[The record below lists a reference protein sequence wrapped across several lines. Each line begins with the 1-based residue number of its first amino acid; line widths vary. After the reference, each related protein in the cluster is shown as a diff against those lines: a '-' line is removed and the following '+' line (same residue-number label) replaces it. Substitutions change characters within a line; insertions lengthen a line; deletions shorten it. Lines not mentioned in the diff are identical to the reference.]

1 MESEFVLV
9 LALIIIG
16 IGLLTIIFL
25 LRDLNKNSGVSQEAL
40 GKLLR
45 DESDRIRQSVDEQ
58 SRISRVEMSDTIR
71 TSGETTRT
79 TLNDSLKQFGDT
91 QKERLDKFTEELK
104 SHSEILAKSQS
115 NLRETLENRQS
126 ILIQTIDSKLVE
138 MGSNQDK
145 QAKSLREEMTESF
158 GRLGHSLNESLKI
171 FGDSQKER
179 LNKFTE
185 ELKSHSE
192 ILAKSQTDL
201 RETLEKRLNIL
212 IQTIDSKLVEM
223 GVNQDKQAKDLRE
236 EMTGNVVRF
245 GHSLSESLKIFGDSQ
260 KERLEAVTQ
269 SLLVLSERH
278 DTAQKELKLTVE
290 NRLDVL
296 RTENTQKL
304 EDMRKTVDE
313 KLQATLETRLGESF
327 TRVVEQLERVHK
339 GIGEMQNLA
348 AGVGDLKKLL
358 SNVRVRGTWG
368 EVQLGAILEQMLTPD
383 QFIKNAQ
390 IKEGSQERVEFA
402 ILLPGQDEK
411 SHVLLPIDAK
421 FPQEDYDRLLS
432 FSENGDAEGI
442 AQASKELE
450 NRIRSFAKTIREKY
464 IDPPKTT
471 DFAILFL
478 PTEGLYAEILRRPGV
493 FEQIQKEFHV
503 TLTGPTTLS
512 ALLNALQMGFRTLLI
527 EKRSS
532 EVWKILGAVSAE
544 FSKYN
549 EVVDKLSKQLDTA
562 VKSVEKLGT
571 RTRAMNRKLTGVE
584 KLPDESAQLI
594 LGPAIAAEEGA
605 YCETEGEEDPLAL
618 TEQE

>member
-1 MESEFVLV
+1 
-9 LALIIIG
+9 
-16 IGLLTIIFL
+16 
-25 LRDLNKNSGVSQEAL
+25 
-40 GKLLR
+40 
-45 DESDRIRQSVDEQ
+45 
-58 SRISRVEMSDTIR
+58 
-71 TSGETTRT
+71 
-79 TLNDSLKQFGDT
+79 
-91 QKERLDKFTEELK
+91 
-104 SHSEILAKSQS
+104 
-115 NLRETLENRQS
+115 
-126 ILIQTIDSKLVE
+126 
-138 MGSNQDK
+138 
-145 QAKSLREEMTESF
+145 
-158 GRLGHSLNESLKI
+158 
-171 FGDSQKER
+171 
-179 LNKFTE
+179 
-185 ELKSHSE
+185 
-192 ILAKSQTDL
+192 
-201 RETLEKRLNIL
+201 
-212 IQTIDSKLVEM
+212 
-223 GVNQDKQAKDLRE
+223 
-236 EMTGNVVRF
+236 
-245 GHSLSESLKIFGDSQ
+245 
-260 KERLEAVTQ
+260 
-269 SLLVLSERH
+269 
-278 DTAQKELKLTVE
+278 
-290 NRLDVL
+290 
-296 RTENTQKL
+296 
-304 EDMRKTVDE
+304 
-313 KLQATLETRLGESF
+313 
-327 TRVVEQLERVHK
+327 
-339 GIGEMQNLA
+339 MQNLA

-383 QFIKNAQ
+383 QFIRNAQ

-512 ALLNALQMGFRTLLI
+512 ALLNALQMGFRTLLL

-532 EVWKILGAVSAE
+532 EVWQILGAVSAE

-562 VKSVEKLGT
+562 AKSVEKLGT

-594 LGPAIAAEEGA
+594 LGPAIAAEEGD
-605 YCETEGEEDPLAL
+605 YNKTEGAEDPLAF
-618 TEQE
+618 TEQD